1 MRLLLLF
8 PNILI
13 LSIAGYNLFNELES
27 GQIYFMAIALHA
39 SVMALCLLC
48 LAYILRPVFK
58 ADFEENEEDEVYM
71 TRQHS

>member
-27 GQIYFMAIALHA
+27 GQTYFMAIALHA
-39 SVMALCLLC
+39 SVMALCTVF
-48 LAYILRPVFK
+48 LAYLLRSAFK
-58 ADFEENEEDEVYM
+58 IDYVETENEMVTE
-71 TRQHS
+71 

>member
-8 PNILI
+8 PTVLI

-39 SVMALCLLC
+39 SVTALCVLSLVYLLRS
-48 LAYILRPVFK
+48 AFKPEYI
-58 ADFEENEEDEVYM
+58 ETENELVTE
-71 TRQHS
+71 